1 MLLICSDYIELYTCT
16 LHQHKFACTE
26 STFGMQQCEH
36 ALIKTCLDDEEFSDL
51 FGAQKREAWLRLRG
65 RGKEQTMKGYISYV
79 EELGN
84 KYGWM
89 LDGEKIGESLF
100 DESLLQSAF

>member
-1 MLLICSDYIELYTCT
+1 MILYS
-16 LHQHKFACTE
+16 LFQQ
-26 STFGMQQCEH
+26 STIGDVPP
-36 ALIKTCLDDEEFSDL
+36 IDDEEFSDI

-100 DESLLQSAF
+100 DEGLLHSAF